1 MPTLLCPTPKIGILI
16 TMLFCFYLKTNISI
30 FWVQPLIYSF
40 RQISI
45 LCWHNRYS
53 FCWSLL
59 PWASL
64 KHGQRCPGLFKDGRK
79 ATWPCIIWLRQL
91 CSWLSHLNYNHK
103 KDVPGFIDT
112 KLRAGTRNRFLIL
125 PWVTAKGKQ
134 PPSAGSPGPL
144 KRRPAPLKQLF
155 LPAPFLK
162 ACGSKFSGQRIGL
175 SLNSSLEWLTQTGT
189 WRQFI
194 WELGRKT
201 EVWELKVRHCKEPS
215 WLAVVGI

>member
-1 MPTLLCPTPKIGILI
+1 MTP
-16 TMLFCFYLKTNISI
+16 FCLYLKTNISI

-59 PWASL
+59 PWAFL

-79 ATWPCIIWLRQL
+79 ATWPCIIWPRQL

-112 KLRAGTRNRFLIL
+112 RLRAGTRNSFLNL
-125 PWVTAKGKQ
+125 PWVTAKGK
-134 PPSAGSPGPL
+134 PPRSAGSHGPLRRQWASLKQLSLPGPL
-144 KRRPAPLKQLF
+144 
-155 LPAPFLK
+155 
-162 ACGSKFSGQRIGL
+162 
-175 SLNSSLEWLTQTGT
+175 
-189 WRQFI
+189 
-194 WELGRKT
+194 
-201 EVWELKVRHCKEPS
+201 LKVRRFAAPNSQGKGSVHLLIPAWNGWWRQE
-215 WLAVVGI
+215 LEDN

>member
-1 MPTLLCPTPKIGILI
+1 MAIVLFPPHLIDEKTGALRGWITCPRSPQLLHGGSGTPALLCQTPKIRVLI
-16 TMLFCFYLKTNISI
+16 MTPFWLCLKTNISI

-45 LCWHNRYS
+45 LCWHNHYS

-79 ATWPCIIWLRQL
+79 ATWPCIIWQRQL

-103 KDVPGFIDT
+103 KRCARLHWHR
-112 KLRAGTRNRFLIL
+112 LRAGTRNRFLNL

-134 PPSAGSPGPL
+134 PPAGSHGPL
-144 KRRPAPLKQLF
+144 TRG
-155 LPAPFLK
+155 
-162 ACGSKFSGQRIGL
+162 GS
-175 SLNSSLEWLTQTGT
+175 
-189 WRQFI
+189 
-194 WELGRKT
+194 EL
-201 EVWELKVRHCKEPS
+201 H
-215 WLAVVGI
+215 